1 MSGIM
6 YIPAAFQLSDCAVL
20 HKFVRTHSFAV
31 IAGLIGGDIHLAY
44 APVLFIED
52 SHHGRVQF
60 HLARANPMA
69 ALKEGQSVKIS
80 FMGPH
85 SYISPN
91 WYQSSQVPTWNYL
104 AAEGVGQV
112 RRLNTEELER
122 QLAALAAQ
130 HEAYAAPDN
139 PWSPEK
145 LNLEQR
151 TALLKAISGFEVEFV
166 SLEGKLKL
174 SQNKS
179 QADIE
184 GAIAGLEKRDDSAS
198 RDVASAMREFSLHH
212 KAT

>member
-1 MSGIM
+1 M
-6 YIPAAFQLSDCAVL
+6 YIPAAFQLSDRAVL
-20 HKFVRTHSFAV
+20 HEFIRTHSFAV
-31 IAGLIGGDIHLAY
+31 IAGLIGGEIHLAY
-44 APVLFIED
+44 APALFAAD
-52 SHHGRVQF
+52 SPHGRVQF

-69 ALKEGQSVKIS
+69 GVEDGQSVTLS

-91 WYQSSQVPTWNYL
+91 WYKSSQVPTWNYI

-112 RRLNTEELER
+112 RRLNAEELRR

-145 LNLEQR
+145 LNPDQMA
-151 TALLKAISGFEVEFV
+151 ALLKAIAGFEVELV

-179 QADIE
+179 QADIA
-184 GAIAGLEKRDDSAS
+184 GAVAALEHREDETSLA
-198 RDVASAMREFSLHH
+198 VADAMRKFSLHRP
-212 KAT
+212 